1 MLTVHPSIILGSY
14 LWDEERLP
22 RDEFDIRMGAIRE
35 AMAERGWAGV
45 LLYGDAREHGS
56 LAWFTNFIPR
66 MRWAMALIPA
76 KGEPRLLASMSS
88 RDIPAMRTMT
98 WVPDVKTGWEWRWF
112 DEWLATL
119 GEGGTLGAI
128 GLDLMTPLL
137 FGSVEKSLG
146 DRFRLEPGDDIVEA
160 ARATHRPR
168 EIAILRE
175 AADIAR
181 AAAAA
186 LREAWERG
194 DDIETAAL
202 AGERMARQRAV
213 HDVRTLVSRDGGRTF
228 EPYAARFEDRPQHL
242 LAYVA
247 VKYLG
252 CWADAYVESGAPQSL
267 RGPVKA
273 ALDGLIAGM
282 QAGAPVAGLAQAAQ
296 AQLGAPLH
304 PALTGLFGRRIGLS
318 LSEGG
323 EIGAGREGLVQA
335 NTVYALQAG
344 VLDPAQGGGIASA
357 LVLTRMQ
364 GEPEVLLRSDEVSK

>member
-22 RDEFDIRMGAIRE
+22 RDEFDIRMGVIRD
-35 AMAERGWAGV
+35 AMAQRGWAGALV
-45 LLYGDAREHGS
+45 YGDAREHAA
-56 LAWFTNFIPR
+56 LAYFTNFIPR

-112 DEWLATL
+112 DEWVATL
-119 GEGGTLGAI
+119 GEGGVVGTM

-137 FGSVEKSLG
+137 FGSVQKTLG
-146 DRFRLEPGDDIVEA
+146 ERFILEA
-160 ARATHRPR
+160 ADDLVDGARAVHRPR

-175 AADIAR
+175 AAGIAK
-181 AAAAA
+181 AAAGALKAA
-186 LREAWERG
+186 WARG
-194 DDIETAAL
+194 EDLETAAL
-202 AGERMARQRAV
+202 AGERMARERAV

-228 EPYAARFEDRPQHL
+228 QPDAARFEDRPEHV

-252 CWADAYVESGAPQSL
+252 YWADAYVESGAPVGLQAPSS
-267 RGPVKA
+267 A

-282 QAGAPVAGLAQAAQ
+282 QAGASLAGLAATAKGLLGGAA
-296 AQLGAPLH
+296 LH
-304 PALTGLFGRRIGLS
+304 PALTGLYGRRIGLS
-318 LSEGG
+318 LNEGG
-323 EIGAGREGLVQA
+323 EIGEGGAGGVQA
-335 NTVYALQAG
+335 NTVYSLQAG
-344 VLDPAQGGGIASA
+344 VLDDAQGGAVASA
-357 LVLTRMQ
+357 LVLTRAQ
-364 GEPEVLLRSDEVSK
+364 GAPEILLRSDKV

>member
-22 RDEFDIRMGAIRE
+22 RDEFDIRMGVIRE
-35 AMAERGWAGV
+35 AMAQRGWAGV

-98 WVPDVKTGWEWRWF
+98 WVPDVKSGWEWRWF
-112 DEWLATL
+112 DEWVPTL
-119 GEGGTLGAI
+119 GEGGTLGTI

-137 FGSVEKSLG
+137 FGSVEKTLA
-146 DRFRLEPGDDIVEA
+146 DRFKLEDGDDIVAA
-160 ARATHRPR
+160 ARVAQRPR

-181 AAAAA
+181 ASAGAI
-186 LREAWERG
+186 RDAWGKGE
-194 DDIETAAL
+194 DIENAAL
-202 AGERMARQRAV
+202 AGERVARGRAV
-213 HDVRTLVSRDGGRTF
+213 QDVRTLVSRDGGRTF
-228 EPYAARFEDRPQHL
+228 QPYAARFEDRPKHL

-252 CWADAYVESGAPQSL
+252 YWAEAYVESGAPQAQ
-267 RGPVKA
+267 RGAATA
-273 ALDGLIAGM
+273 ALDSLIAGM
-282 QAGAPVAGLAQAAQ
+282 TAGASLDGLAQAAQ
-296 AQLGAPLH
+296 AKLGAPLH
-304 PALTGLFGRRIGLS
+304 PALTGLFGRRIGLTPN
-318 LSEGG
+318 EGG
-323 EIGAGREGLVQA
+323 EIGVGRTGSIQP
-335 NTVYALQAG
+335 NTVYALHAG
-344 VLDPAQGGGIASA
+344 TLDAAQGGAIASA
-357 LVLTRMQ
+357 LVLTRAQ
-364 GEPEVLLRSDEVSK
+364 GGIEVLFRSDEV

>member
-35 AMAERGWAGV
+35 AMAQRGWSGV
-45 LLYGDAREHGS
+45 LLYGDAREHAS

-112 DEWLATL
+112 DEWVATL
-119 GEGGTLGAI
+119 GEGGTLGTI

-137 FGSVEKSLG
+137 FGSVEKTLA
-146 DRFRLEPGDDIVEA
+146 DRFALEA
-160 ARATHRPR
+160 ADEIVDGARAAHRPR
-168 EIAILRE
+168 EVAILRE

-181 AAAAA
+181 AAAGA
-186 LREAWERG
+186 LKHAWAKGE
-194 DDIETAAL
+194 DLETAAL
-202 AGERMARQRAV
+202 AGERMARERAV
-213 HDVRTLVSRDGGRTF
+213 HDVRTLVSRDGGCTF
-228 EPYAARFEDRPQHL
+228 QPYAAQFNDRPQHL

-252 CWADAYVESGAPQSL
+252 HWADAYVESGAPQGL
-267 RGPVKA
+267 RAPVSA
-273 ALDGLIAGM
+273 ALDSLIAGM
-282 QAGAPVAGLAQAAQ
+282 QAGAPVAGLASAAQ
-296 AQLGAPLH
+296 AKLGGVLH

-318 LSEGG
+318 LNEGG
-323 EIGAGREGLVQA
+323 EIGEGRSGLVQA
-335 NTVYALQAG
+335 NTIYSLQAG
-344 VLDPAQGGGIASA
+344 SLDATHGGAIASA
-357 LVLTRMQ
+357 LVLTRAQ
-364 GEPEVLLRSDEVSK
+364 GGPEVLLRSDEV

>member
-22 RDEFDIRMGAIRE
+22 RDEFDIRMGVIRE
-35 AMAERGWAGV
+35 AIAQRGWSGV

-98 WVPDVKTGWEWRWF
+98 WVPDVKSGWEWRWF
-112 DEWLATL
+112 DEWVATL
-119 GEGGTLGAI
+119 GEGGTLGTI

-137 FGSVEKSLG
+137 FGCVEKTLG
-146 DRFRLEPGDDIVEA
+146 DRFKLEAGDEIVAA
-160 ARATHRPR
+160 ARVTQRPR
-168 EIAILRE
+168 EIAIIRE

-181 AAAAA
+181 ASAAA
-186 LREAWERG
+186 LRDAWTKG

-202 AGERMARQRAV
+202 AGERVARGRAV

-228 EPYAARFEDRPQHL
+228 QPYAARFEDRPQHL
-242 LAYVA
+242 VAYVA

-252 CWADAYVESGAPQSL
+252 YWADAYVESGAPQAL
-267 RGPVKA
+267 RAPVKA
-273 ALDGLIAGM
+273 SLDSLIAGL
-282 QAGAPVAGLAQAAQ
+282 QVGAPLAGLAEAAQ
-296 AQLGAPLH
+296 GKLGAPLH
-304 PALTGLFGRRIGLS
+304 PALSGLFGRRIGLS

-323 EIGAGREGLVQA
+323 EIGVGRHGVVQP

-344 VLDPAQGGGIASA
+344 LLDDAHGGAMASA
-357 LVLTRMQ
+357 LVLTRAQ
-364 GEPEVLLRSDEVSK
+364 GEAEVLLRSDEV